1 MTVTVEVQKSLYP
14 LEVIYGAGYQFI
26 DRCYVRLE
34 QAGKGRIAIHLKA
47 KPDAPVDVDALA
59 GEFQNELLNQAFR
72 RKVAMRTGRIR
83 DMVVQR
89 ALYSAVPEQNYL
101 DEMAGDDLDFLDDP
115 LGIAVPWEEKFDT
128 EKKDE
133 ESSSD
138 ARPDAG
144 ATDEPEATGE
154 PEARPDAEATD
165 EPETTEG
172 N

>member
-89 ALYSAVPEQNYL
+89 ALYSAVPEQNYM

-128 EKKDE
+128 DKKDE
-133 ESSSD
+133 PEGKD
-138 ARPDAG
+138 EAG
-144 ATDEPEATGE
+144 GTG
-154 PEARPDAEATD
+154 AGGTGDD
-165 EPETTEG
+165 
-172 N
+172 